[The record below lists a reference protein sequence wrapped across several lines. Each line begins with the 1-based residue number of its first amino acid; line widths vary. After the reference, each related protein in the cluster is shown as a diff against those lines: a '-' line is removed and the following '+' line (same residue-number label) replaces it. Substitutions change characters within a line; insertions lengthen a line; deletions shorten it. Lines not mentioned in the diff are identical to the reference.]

1 MYYQFHNLLA
11 PAKLNLGLKIV
22 GKRADGYHLIRSIF
36 CLIDLCDNIELQITN
51 NGKISLIEH
60 QQAWFYQRDLAY
72 RAAQLL
78 QQHTH
83 CALGV
88 NIRIKKVIPSGSG
101 MGGGSSNA
109 ATVLLT
115 LNQLWNTALN
125 LPQLMQLGLNLG
137 ADIPFFI
144 QGQNA
149 LVSGIGEIIQPL
161 TLPQLYFVIIRPK
174 FHIPT
179 RTIFTNLQFDFS
191 NIKAEESSV
200 ESLLQKKEN
209 DLLAVVKHLYPQ
221 INGLFSELK
230 QYGQPC
236 MTGSGSCIYL
246 SFNEKSPAKELA
258 KFLSARYNTFLAASL
273 PASPVACV

>member
-1 MYYQFHNLLA
+1 VYYQFHNLLA